1 MSTEAIIPET
11 GSEQDSSIP
20 AESIVDGKDLTT
32 PVQEEIS
39 TSTVDKI
46 KQDDILE
53 TPPSPGTL
61 QHPPPP
67 YSQWD
72 QLSLEQLL
80 EKSKEV
86 LTMTNGGEQKDG
98 KMLDKMTQ
106 LESLISSLQAILNDQ
121 TFAMHGLR
129 SQLSELT
136 DLKKMQDKQETITN
150 EEVMKQVVTMK
161 ALTENLLASNELKQK
176 FDASV
181 AAAMAVATNVT
192 ENTQNSEEAI
202 SISQPPTE
210 TDDIVTSLP
219 SSEILNL
226 PPTTIQPSSSSRQT
240 SRVPSRVPS
249 RVSSRVPSRTTSRA
263 PSRAPSSSRPV
274 SRTVSPAQT
283 PISLSRS
290 SSKYKIDHPTT
301 EYSLDIPKI
310 DEGSDEELEN
320 NDPSFNKMCDLLNS
334 LINEATEAVEKPV
347 KGREKK
353 KRAPSTTS
361 QGSFDFGGINDMLD
375 ELEEEDDEGRNL
387 KRSKSHQRQKS
398 KHEERFE
405 QGMLEFNRSIADFST
420 LVDAITTENDNM
432 PEYDP
437 CLQYVD
443 PTDDLIRNP
452 SEGLANLDDFSQQC
466 RLLTRALI
474 LPFLHATHSFMSESL
489 KTSSPRS
496 MTSTTRTFMNL
507 MYWTFL
513 FTLGSLVLDA
523 WLCEVA
529 GRQVIR
535 MVDLLKPEPFGGFL
549 SNNYEQ
555 ASSDQQDGGFGVL
568 NDGKKKNVKFRTGPK
583 MKSVTWKGVET
594 GVVGSGKRWLK
605 DGMKKLKRKGR
616 RLLTSGR
623 WEIFSRTTVGQFED
637 ESSDDNE
644 EWEIVDFD
652 SSDGEDSETE
662 EDEIEDPALV
672 LRRRITNERSRRAGH
687 VNSMIIEGSAK
698 KEIIN
703 DLIETNVSSITDRLN
718 DMQETDPLFEQIIN
732 NTLLQESD
740 ENSEDVNLNIPGS
753 FPSKF
758 KWTPPPSPIVDVT
771 EVTENVRRVISV
783 VLRRPKRNG
792 PFGGSGSFWIMKTR
806 KIKTR
811 NITSKDVTSAVLK
824 SSSSKSSPILKKK
837 SSKSLPI
844 PKRTWIRRNS
854 I

>member
-1 MSTEAIIPET
+1 MPTEVIIPET
-11 GSEQDSSIP
+11 GSEQESTTP
-20 AESIVDGKDLTT
+20 AESIADGKDLTT

-39 TSTVDKI
+39 TTTVDKI

-98 KMLDKMTQ
+98 KMLDK
-106 LESLISSLQAILNDQ
+106 
-121 TFAMHGLR
+121 
-129 SQLSELT
+129 
-136 DLKKMQDKQETITN
+136 
-150 EEVMKQVVTMK
+150 

-192 ENTQNSEEAI
+192 ENTFNSEEAI

-290 SSKYKIDHPTT
+290 SSKYKIDYPTT

-310 DEGSDEELEN
+310 EEGSDEELEN
-320 NDPSFNKMCDLLNS
+320 NDPSFNKMCDLLNT
-334 LINEATEAVEKPV
+334 LIHEATEAVEKPV

-361 QGSFDFGGINDMLD
+361 QGSFDFGDINNMLD
-375 ELEEEDDEGRNL
+375 ELEDDEDEGFEFTDSEEEEEEEPDESIDENQEREETRGRNL

-420 LVDAITTENDNM
+420 LVDAITTENDNI

-489 KTSSPRS
+489 KTNSPRS

-555 ASSDQQDGGFGVL
+555 ASNDQQDGGFGVL

-623 WEIFSRTTVGQFED
+623 WDGWEIFSRTTVGQFED
-637 ESSDDNE
+637 ESSDDSE

-703 DLIETNVSSITDRLN
+703 ELIETNVSSITDRLN

-732 NTLLQESD
+732 STLLQESD
-740 ENSEDVNLNIPGS
+740 ENPEDVNLNIPGS

-824 SSSSKSSPILKKK
+824 SSSSKSSPISKKK